1 MQSNKVLGKV
11 DSINRG
17 SNYANT
23 SLILEDKSR
32 LNVKLDLV
40 DDSILQIGKIY
51 EFELETYLREEVTNY
66 RALTIRPLDSL
77 GLDNDAYNSV
87 QSNFYDFAPLPI
99 KVMKSEIEGYLN
111 KIDNKVLF
119 DVTNA
124 VYRKFQHLFYT
135 HPAATKFHHAYVG
148 GLAYHTLTMLRMI
161 DPMLSVYQYLNKDLL
176 YAATLLHDISKTEEI
191 SGVDGEYTTEG
202 LLLGHLVMGSIEI
215 EKAALELG
223 LQDSEEVM
231 LLKHLMIAH
240 HGQLNFGSPK
250 KPQTGEALLLWFID
264 TMDSKFT
271 ELGIE
276 LDKVEPGEFTQ
287 AIAVLDKMRF
297 YKPKL

>member
-1 MQSNKVLGKV
+1 MELNKVLGKV
-11 DSINRG
+11 DSINKG

-23 SLILEDKSR
+23 SIILEDKTR
-32 LNVKLDLV
+32 LNVKLEMV
-40 DDSILQIGKIY
+40 DDSILQIGKIF
-51 EFELETYLREEVTNY
+51 EFELETYLREDVTNY
-66 RALTIRPLDSL
+66 RAINITPLDSL
-77 GLDNDAYNSV
+77 SLDSDTYNNI
-87 QSNFYDFAPLPI
+87 QSNFYDFAPLSI
-99 KVMKSEIEGYLN
+99 SVMKNGIESYLN
-111 KIDNKVLF
+111 KIENKVLF
-119 DVTNA
+119 DVTNYI
-124 VYRKFQHLFYT
+124 YRKYQHVFYT

-148 GLAYHTLTMLRMI
+148 GLAYHTYTMLRMI
-161 DPMLSVYQYLNKDLL
+161 DPMITVYPYLNKDLL
-176 YAATLLHDISKTEEI
+176 YSATLLHDISKIKEMT
-191 SGVDGEYTTEG
+191 GVDGEYTTEG

-215 EKAALELG
+215 EKAALNLG
-223 LQDSEEVM
+223 YENNEEVM

-271 ELGIE
+271 ELGEE
-276 LDKVEPGEFTQ
+276 LKKVQPGEFTQ